1 MTNDKWRKRIAD
13 DQKPRERQ
21 GVDETLGSRAV
32 LVDGNGLSGP
42 SGLSGE
48 MADRYLRKSVSIC
61 RSFVVRVHS
70 RSFFCALLRLSRLC
84 YRLFAERVSF
94 ELVNGFFDAAGAR
107 FWGLGTFDRYDDSLF
122 FAVG

>member
-1 MTNDKWRKRIAD
+1 MA
-13 DQKPRERQ
+13 PRERQ
-21 GVDETLGSRAV
+21 GVDETFGSGAV
-32 LVDGNGLSGP
+32 LVDG

-61 RSFVVRVHS
+61 GSFVVRVNS
-70 RSFFCALLRLSRLC
+70 RPFAVLFCALCALLRLSRLC
-84 YRLFAERVSF
+84 YLVFAERVSF

-107 FWGLGTFDRYDDSLF
+107 FWGLGTSDRYGDRLF

>member
-1 MTNDKWRKRIAD
+1 
-13 DQKPRERQ
+13 
-21 GVDETLGSRAV
+21 V
-32 LVDGNGLSGP
+32 LVDGSGLSGP

-61 RSFVVRVHS
+61 GSFVVRVNS
-70 RSFFCALLRLSRLC
+70 RPFAVLFCALCALLRLSRLC

-94 ELVNGFFDAAGAR
+94 ELTNRFFDAAGAR
-107 FWGLGTFDRYDDSLF
+107 FWGLGTFDRYGDRLF